1 MNTYLIKKKEDFAHV
16 FRNGSF
22 LNCSSF
28 TINYAKKSKLVSA
41 NSPRFGII
49 ASKKVGNAVQR
60 NFAKRGTNGIVWEGI
75 ANAHNGEWCSRDA
88 IQYPME
94 KSARAVA
101 KTSRLDDVIIQ
112 PGGSRTAKKK

>member
-1 MNTYLIKKKEDFAHV
+1 MNAHLIKKKEDFAHV

-60 NFAKRGTNGIVWEGI
+60 NFAKRRTKALKDIFLNCGKNEFDYIL
-75 ANAHNGEWCSRDA
+75 
-88 IQYPME
+88 
-94 KSARAVA
+94 VA
-101 KTSRLDDVIIQ
+101 KKNLLNENFKMLSSQLEQTLSKIKTL
-112 PGGSRTAKKK
+112 

>member
-60 NFAKRGTNGIVWEGI
+60 SFAKRRT
-75 ANAHNGEWCSRDA
+75 
-88 IQYPME
+88 
-94 KSARAVA
+94 KSLKNIFLNYGKNELDYILVA
-101 KTSRLDDVIIQ
+101 KKNLLNENFKILSSQLEQTLNKIKTS
-112 PGGSRTAKKK
+112 